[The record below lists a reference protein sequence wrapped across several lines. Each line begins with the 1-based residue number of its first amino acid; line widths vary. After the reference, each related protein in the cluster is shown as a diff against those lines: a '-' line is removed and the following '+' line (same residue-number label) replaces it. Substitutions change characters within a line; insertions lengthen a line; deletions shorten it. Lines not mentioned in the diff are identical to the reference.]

1 MSNEIFFGRFLI
13 LVLLFVLSIALLIL
27 SPNLISLLL
36 GWDGLGV
43 TSYLLV
49 VFYQRNK
56 SYNAGIITAL
66 TNRMGDVGIL
76 IRVGL
81 IFFLGDWTFIY
92 FRDLNKNFEGRIIIV
107 IITLAACTKRAQIPF
122 SSWLPA
128 AIAAPTPVSALV
140 HSSTLVTAGV
150 YLLVRFNYL
159 LANSFFRYFLIV
171 AGILT
176 IIIAGI
182 AAIVEI
188 DIKKVIAL
196 STLRQLGVIIMVI
209 GAQKPL
215 LAYFH
220 LLSHAYFK
228 AILFIC
234 AGIIIHNIKDY
245 QDIRTI
251 GATGINIPIISRVI
265 NVANI
270 RLCGLPFI
278 RGFYSKD
285 IILEI
290 LLLKGLNILLL
301 LIIIFATLLTIC
313 YSCRLSFC
321 LGANNIKLENIRL
334 VSETDKFILGGI
346 VILLPFA
353 IFGGINLSWFLLS
366 GGPLIFLPLW
376 LKSSILIL
384 IITGIFFVLILFK
397 NSFFIEFSFLGEILK
412 NIWFLPLT
420 LRKTRRYWAL
430 EFHGKSSIKISESS
444 WLEFFFFK
452 KIILIFKNFSF
463 YIFSIVSN
471 YFLRSFFIFILFN
484 FLLN

>member
-1 MSNEIFFGRFLI
+1 
-13 LVLLFVLSIALLIL
+13 LVLLFVLSISLLIL

-66 TNRMGDVGIL
+66 TNRLGDVGIL
-76 IRVGL
+76 IRIGL
-81 IFFLGDWTFIY
+81 IVFLGDWTFFF
-92 FRDLNKNFEGRIIIV
+92 FREIEKDLRRKILIII
-107 IITLAACTKRAQIPF
+107 IIISACTKRAQIPF

-150 YLLVRFNYL
+150 YLLIRFN
-159 LANSFFRYFLIV
+159 FFIIKSYFCYFLILL
-171 AGILT
+171 GIFT
-176 IIIAGI
+176 ILIAGI
-182 AAIVEI
+182 AAILEI

-196 STLRQLGVIIMVI
+196 STLSQLGVIIIII

-245 QDIRTI
+245 QDIRCI
-251 GATGINIPIISRVI
+251 GTLNISIPLICRIINT
-265 NVANI
+265 ANI
-270 RLCGLPFI
+270 SLCGLPFI

-290 LLLKGLNILLL
+290 ILLDGYNIFL
-301 LIIIFATLLTIC
+301 FIIILLATILTVS
-313 YSCRLSFC
+313 YSCRLSFH
-321 LGANNIKLENIRL
+321 LSSNRIKLENIRL
-334 VSETDKFILGGI
+334 ISEIEIFIVRGI
-346 VILLPFA
+346 FFLLPFA
-353 IFGGINLSWFLLS
+353 IFGGINLNWILISRRSF
-366 GGPLIFLPLW
+366 IFLPFW
-376 LKSSILIL
+376 FKSSILIL
-384 IITGIFFVLILFK
+384 IISGVFFLIFLFK
-397 NSFFIEFSFLGEILK
+397 NNFYSIFFLPFEFFR
-412 NIWFLPLT
+412 NIWFIPLT
-420 LRKTRRYWAL
+420 FRKTLRIWAL
-430 EFHGKSSIKISESS
+430 NLRGKNRIKLSESS
-444 WLEFFFFK
+444 WLEWILFKQIVFFIK
-452 KIILIFKNFSF
+452 KIST
-463 YIFSIVSN
+463 YIFSLTSN
-471 YFLRSFFIFILFN
+471 YFLSSFFIYIFIVIIFN
-484 FLLN
+484 